1 MHSQPYVK
9 HTHVAFPPHPCP
21 HPRTLTQTP
30 RTALRPFGNPHHLS
44 RAPTSALPIWA
55 TKTHK
60 LRPHRV
66 TTCCV
71 LIVITYSTSLSLL
84 PTLYS
89 RSTHKC
95 RIPSHHIS
103 PSSSTL
109 CNTKKRGLPLTA
121 AAYLILPPPK
131 LAPKKGT
138 CGGARSQ
145 HAGPGPATLALAGAG
160 TSALAGHGWKRDQ
173 GPPRRRK
180 KGACWERGEG
190 RLHSSCCPW
199 IWAVGLGGL

>member
-9 HTHVAFPPHPCP
+9 HTHMAFPPHPCP

-71 LIVITYSTSLSLL
+71 VIVYYLLYTTSSITHIVLTQHAQMPNPIPPHSHRPSLA
-84 PTLYS
+84 
-89 RSTHKC
+89 
-95 RIPSHHIS
+95 
-103 PSSSTL
+103 L
-109 CNTKKRGLPLTA
+109 CNTKKGGQPLTA
-121 AAYLILPPPK
+121 AAYLILQPK
-131 LAPKKGT
+131 RAPT
-138 CGGARSQ
+138 
-145 HAGPGPATLALAGAG
+145 
-160 TSALAGHGWKRDQ
+160 
-173 GPPRRRK
+173 RRT
-180 KGACWERGEG
+180 
-190 RLHSSCCPW
+190 
-199 IWAVGLGGL
+199 GLYAYISTN